1 MGIGGTL
8 VLPENDKMVD
18 KMKTV
23 MDEQREENLRE
34 MKSPASLALL
44 GVSFVLLLLA
54 FVFYDRPLVD
64 DNRILSYLRGQQVAS
79 TH

>member
-1 MGIGGTL
+1 
-8 VLPENDKMVD
+8 
-18 KMKTV
+18 MKTV

>member
-1 MGIGGTL
+1 
-8 VLPENDKMVD
+8 
-18 KMKTV
+18 MKTT
-23 MDEQREENLRE
+23 MDKQREQNLRE
-34 MKSPASLALL
+34 MKSSASMALL